1 MELREVHT
9 ALCDLHREIERGD
22 VDVKVG
28 LLRLINYLC
37 RSGLLGDTD
46 SPEEIAYQRWWNS

>member
-1 MELREVHT
+1 MELREVHS

-28 LLRLINYLC
+28 LLELINYLC
-37 RSGLLGDTD
+37 RSGILGNVD
-46 SPEEIAYQRWWNS
+46 SPEEIAYRRWRNS